1 MAVTDDLET
10 RVEIDG
16 VPARLLMGIDAD
28 GNKRFLRC
36 DEDGFLIVKAI
47 GVDQAEVAED

>member
-16 VPARLLMGIDAD
+16 VPARMLMGVDAD

-36 DEDGFLIVKAI
+36 DENGFLLCKVTFDEEGEI
-47 GVDQAEVAED
+47 E